1 VEQTPVVGVEE
12 PESVTEAL
20 ASATEPLAS
29 ATAALPEP
37 SRKRKWGFSNLR

>member
-1 VEQTPVVGVEE
+1 VEQAPVVGVEE
-12 PESVTEAL
+12 PESVTEA
-20 ASATEPLAS
+20 LAS